1 MKPQFWIFIVS
12 LALSS
17 SLYGQRYTWSVE
29 AYYPISIGESFGASN
44 EGRVGLGA
52 KYRFAQTGRMRLGAS
67 LDAAW
72 FATVFVND
80 SDPVQ
85 ELDYRDFFL
94 QPRIFGELP
103 VTSNERLRFLFG
115 LGWTFIHSRTET
127 FLDQQGYV
135 EGKVNN
141 SGPNVNAGLTWNLSP
156 RWFLHSQ
163 LDFIYSNGDTPETN
177 IGLLKL
183 GAGFRF

>member
-1 MKPQFWIFIVS
+1 MNSRFWIFILS
-12 LALSS
+12 LALSF
-17 SLYGQRYTWSVE
+17 SLNGQQYKWSLE
-29 AYYPISIGESFGASN
+29 AHYPISIGESFGASN
-44 EGRVGLGA
+44 EGLIGLGA
-52 KYRFAQTGRMRLGAS
+52 KYRFAQTGRMRMGAS

-103 VTSNERLRFLFG
+103 VSSNERLRFLFG

-127 FLDQQGYV
+127 FTDQQGYV

-141 SGPNVNAGLTWNLSP
+141 NGPNANAGLTWNLSP
-156 RWFLHSQ
+156 RWFLQSQ
-163 LDFIYSNGDTPETN
+163 LDFIYSKGDGPKAN
-177 IGLLKL
+177 IGLIKL
-183 GAGFRF
+183 GGGFRF